1 MLDMS
6 KCEQCIV
13 RELSSLKALSKEE
26 LIHLSHCKD
35 NYNIKKGDVIFNEGD
50 LMNGVYCIKEGT
62 CKLVKMNSN
71 GKDTILKLITKGDL
85 LGQTSI
91 LTEDK
96 ASLTAVAV
104 EDMTVCFIPKSEIL
118 GFINTNNK
126 FSLEVT
132 KDMCNRLKEA
142 NDFAANHTHKTVKER
157 LALTLLNIDKLS
169 GVDNEGYLN
178 LQLTRDEIAS
188 MVGTATESGIRLLAE
203 LKKLGY
209 IELKGKKIKIIN
221 TAELNKLAQ

>member
-1 MLDMS
+1 MG

-35 NYNIKKGDVIFNEGD
+35 SYNVKKGDVIFNEGD

-71 GKDTILKLITKGDL
+71 GKDTILKLISKGDL

-91 LTEDK
+91 LTEDT

-104 EDMTVCFIPKSEIL
+104 DDMKVCFIPKNEIL
-118 GFINTNNK
+118 GFINENSK
-126 FSLEVT
+126 FSMEVT
-132 KDMCNRLKEA
+132 RDMCNRLKEA
-142 NDFAANHTHKTVKER
+142 NEFAANHTHKTVKER
-157 LALTLLNIDKLS
+157 LAQTLLSINDLAGID
-169 GVDNEGYLN
+169 DEGYLN
-178 LQLTRDEIAS
+178 LQLTREEIAS
-188 MVGTATESGIRLLAE
+188 MVGTATESCIRLLAD
-203 LKKLGY
+203 LKKLGC
-209 IELKGKKIKIIN
+209 IDLKGKKIKILKIN
-221 TAELNKLAQ
+221 ELKNLAQ